1 MSKYRVL
8 ISPRIIAPILLLLAC
23 LIQPAL
29 SATNGQVNGSYFSA
43 SFDQADIKEFIQTVG
58 ANLNLTMII
67 DPAVRGEVTVRARES
82 LSPEQYYQLFQTILS
97 VQGFTAVEVSPG
109 VVKVIPNKNGR
120 TSALPVVVGS
130 DPGQHV
136 LGAEM
141 VTWVLPVKHVP
152 VRELSPILR
161 QLVDSTGSVVHYDPS
176 NMLIISG
183 EANNLERIAEIV
195 QRVDQGGSRQV
206 EIITLENTPVSEM
219 ERILTAIYVP
229 SGGQRNSSTVPV
241 ITSNESGNQLIISAE
256 PDTLIR
262 MKSLV
267 VQMDAERRSNGNI
280 RVFYLHYAKAED
292 LKKVLDGVAKMVNT
306 PKGSTPTDD
315 FSIETHTQTN
325 ALVINARP
333 DLMQAMES
341 VINQLDIRRAQVM
354 VEAIIAEV
362 SEGDGINLSFQLANQ
377 NGTSLMQFQDG
388 SSVPI
393 SELMIGMRLAEDKAG
408 STIVSENGA
417 VTENPTTQGDYT
429 ALAAALAKVAGS
441 AFTITSGD
449 WSALLQAVSSSSES
463 NVLATPSLL
472 TLDNEEAMF
481 VVGDEV
487 PTITGTTTST
497 GNDNPFQTIERKEV
511 GIKLNV
517 TPQINAGDSI
527 KLTIEQEVS
536 NVNGRTPVDVT
547 FSTRKVKTSVLVNT
561 GDTVVIGGLLDENVQ
576 ESVSKVPLLGDIPI
590 LGHLFRSTSSRK
602 TKKNLMV
609 FLRPTIIRDD
619 ETMSAISGQKYSLM
633 RAQQLDKQA
642 RGINLMPDA
651 TTPLLPEQTSATEL
665 LKGLQEEMNLK
676 QNPPVKKTRR
686 QQTRE
691 RQAQKLLEQQAQK
704 QLEQPAPVRK
714 TRRQRTQE
722 RQLQKQA
729 EQQDKQALQQIE
741 PGQPY
746 IRYTRRTGGDA

>member
-1 MSKYRVL
+1 MSIHYRV
-8 ISPRIIAPILLLLAC
+8 ILGVLLLAYG
-23 LIQPAL
+23 LLMLPRPVLANQTSSTP
-29 SATNGQVNGSYFSA
+29 NSYFSA
-43 SFDQADIKEFIQTVG
+43 SFDKADIKEFIQTVG
-58 ANLNLTMII
+58 ANLNLTVIT
-67 DPAVRGEVTVRARES
+67 DPAVRGEVTVRARGT
-82 LSPEQYYQLFQTILS
+82 LNHEQYYQLFQSVLS
-97 VQGFTAVEVSPG
+97 VYGFTAVEVNPG
-109 VVKVIPNKNGR
+109 TIKVIPDKNAR
-120 TSALPVVVGS
+120 TSALPVVSGS
-130 DPGQHV
+130 DPEG
-136 LGAEM
+136 LASGSEM

-183 EANNLERIAEIV
+183 QANNLERIADIV
-195 QRVDQGGSRQV
+195 GRIDQGGSRRV
-206 EIITLENTPVSEM
+206 EIVTLENAPAAEM

-229 SGGQRNSSTVPV
+229 AGQKTGSTVPV
-241 ITSNESGNQLIISAE
+241 IASNESNNQLIISAE
-256 PDTLIR
+256 PDTLGR
-262 MKSLV
+262 MKSLLL
-267 VQMDAERRSNGNI
+267 QMDAERKNSGNI

-292 LKKVLDGVAKMVNT
+292 LKKVLDGVAKMVN
-306 PKGSTPTDD
+306 STKAGANNE
-315 FSIETHTQTN
+315 FSIEVHTQTN

-341 VINQLDIRRAQVM
+341 VIEQLDIRRAQVM

-377 NGTSLMQFQDG
+377 NGTSVMQFQDG
-388 SSVPI
+388 SNVPI
-393 SELMIGMRLAEDKAG
+393 SQLMIGMALAEDQPG
-408 STIVSENGA
+408 STVVAENGA
-417 VTENPTTQGDYT
+417 VTENPATKGDYS
-429 ALAAALAKVAGS
+429 ALAAALGKIAGT

-449 WSALLQAVSSSSES
+449 WSALLQAVTTSSES
-463 NVLATPSLL
+463 NVLATPSLM

-487 PTITGTTTST
+487 PTLTGST
-497 GNDNPFQTIERKEV
+497 PSSGNDNPYQTIERKEV

-536 NVNGRTPVDVT
+536 HVNGRTPVDVT

-590 LGHLFRSTSSRK
+590 LGHLFRSTSSKK

-619 ETMSAISGQKYSLM
+619 EIMSAISGQKYSLM

-642 RGINLMPDA
+642 RGIQLMPN
-651 TTPLLPEQTSATEL
+651 TSSPVLPELTSAEAL
-665 LKGLQEEMNLK
+665 LKNLQEEMRLK
-676 QNPPVKKTRR
+676 QAPPPEKKTRKQKMAER
-686 QQTRE
+686 KAKKARE
-691 RQAQKLLEQQAQK
+691 QAA
-704 QLEQPAPVRK
+704 R
-714 TRRQRTQE
+714 TSHRRS
-722 RQLQKQA
+722 
-729 EQQDKQALQQIE
+729 
-741 PGQPY
+741 
-746 IRYTRRTGGDA
+746 GGDR

>member
-8 ISPRIIAPILLLLAC
+8 IHRRVIALTLLLLTLVVPSQRTIAN
-23 LIQPAL
+23 QGTSPAE
-29 SATNGQVNGSYFSA
+29 NYFSA
-43 SFDQADIKEFIQTVG
+43 SFNKADIKEFIQTVG
-58 ANLNLTMII
+58 ANLNLTII
-67 DPAVRGEVTVRARES
+67 TDPSVRAEVTVRARES
-82 LSPEQYYQLFQTILS
+82 MNRKQYYQLFQAVLS
-97 VQGFTAVEVSPG
+97 VYGFTAVEVSPG
-109 VVKVIPNKNGR
+109 IIKVVPDKEAR
-120 TSALPVVVGS
+120 TSALPVVSGADPNAVVGGS
-130 DPGQHV
+130 
-136 LGAEM
+136 EM
-141 VTWVLPVKHVP
+141 ITWVLPVKHVP

-183 EANNLERIAEIV
+183 EASNLERIADIV
-195 QRVDQGGSRQV
+195 NRVDLAGSREVQIV
-206 EIITLENTPVSEM
+206 TLEYAPVTEM

-229 SGGQRNSSTVPV
+229 AGQRTGSTVPV
-241 ITSNESGNQLIISAE
+241 ITSNEDSNQLILSAE
-256 PDTLIR
+256 PETLAR
-262 MKSLV
+262 MKILLKE
-267 VQMDAERRSNGNI
+267 MDAERKTSGNV

-292 LKKVLDGVAKMVNT
+292 LKKVLDGMTKIMAGT
-306 PKGSTPTDD
+306 KGGSND
-315 FSIETHTQTN
+315 FSIETHAQTN
-325 ALVINARP
+325 ALIVNARP
-333 DLMQAMES
+333 DLMQTIGS
-341 VINQLDIRRAQVM
+341 VIEQLDIRRAQVM

-377 NGTSLMQFQDG
+377 NGTSMMQFHDG

-393 SELMIGMRLAEDKAG
+393 SEILMGMKLAEDKPG
-408 STIVSENGA
+408 STVVSENGA
-417 VTENPTTQGDYT
+417 VTENPATQGDYS
-429 ALAAALAKVAGS
+429 ALAAALAKMAGS

-449 WSALLQAVSSSSES
+449 WSALLQAVTTSSES

-487 PTITGTTTST
+487 PTLTGST
-497 GNDNPFQTIERKEV
+497 PSSGNDNPYQTIERKEV

-590 LGHLFRSTSSRK
+590 LGHLFRSTSSKK

-619 ETMSAISGQKYSLM
+619 ETMNAISGQKYSLM

-642 RGINLMPDA
+642 RGIQLMPY
-651 TTPLLPEQTSATEL
+651 TSSPLLPERNSAEVL
-665 LKGLQEEMNLK
+665 LQNLQEEMRLK
-676 QNPPVKKTRR
+676 QAPPVKKTR
-686 QQTRE
+686 Q
-691 RQAQKLLEQQAQK
+691 QKLAERKAERKAQQ
-704 QLEQPAPVRK
+704 
-714 TRRQRTQE
+714 
-722 RQLQKQA
+722 
-729 EQQDKQALQQIE
+729 
-741 PGQPY
+741 
-746 IRYTRRTGGDA
+746 TRRTGGNQ

>member
-8 ISPRIIAPILLLLAC
+8 VRSRIIAPILLLAC
-23 LIQPAL
+23 LVQPGL
-29 SATNGQVNGSYFSA
+29 SLANEQGNGSYFSA
-43 SFDQADIKEFIQTVG
+43 SFEQADIKEFIQTVG
-58 ANLNLTMII
+58 ANLNLTMIT
-67 DPAVRGEVTVRARES
+67 DPVVRGEVTVRAREP
-82 LSPEQYYQLFQTILS
+82 LSREQYYQLFQTVLS
-97 VQGFTAVEVSPG
+97 VQGFTAVQVSPD
-109 VVKVIPNKNGR
+109 VVKVIPDKDGR
-120 TSALPVVVGS
+120 TSALPVIIG
-130 DPGQHV
+130 DNPGQRVH
-136 LGAEM
+136 GAEM

-161 QLVDSTGSVVHYDPS
+161 QLVDSTGSVVHYEPS

-219 ERILTAIYVP
+219 ERILTTIYVP
-229 SGGQRNSSTVPV
+229 AGTGQRNTNVPV
-241 ITSNESGNQLIISAE
+241 ITSNDSSNQLIISAE
-256 PDTLIR
+256 PDVLAR

-267 VQMDAERRSNGNI
+267 VQMDGERRSNGNI

-306 PKGSTPTDD
+306 PKGATGDE
-315 FSIETHTQTN
+315 FSIETHAQTN

-341 VINQLDIRRAQVM
+341 VIGQLDIRRAQVM

-393 SELMIGMRLAEDKAG
+393 SELLIGMRLAEDKPG
-408 STIVSENGA
+408 STVISENGA
-417 VTENPTTQGDYT
+417 VTENPATQGDFT

-463 NVLATPSLL
+463 NVLATPSLM

-487 PTITGTTTST
+487 PTITGTTTGT
-497 GNDNPFQTIERKEV
+497 GSENPFQTIERKEV

-602 TKKNLMV
+602 TKRNLMV

-619 ETMSAISGQKYSLM
+619 ETMSALSGQKYTLM
-633 RAQQLDKQA
+633 RAQQLEKQA
-642 RGINLMPDA
+642 RGIELMPN
-651 TTPLLPEQTSATEL
+651 TSTPVLPEQTSAAEL
-665 LKGLQEEMNLK
+665 LRTLQEEMRLK
-676 QNPPVKKTRR
+676 QAPPPEKKTRR
-686 QQTRE
+686 QKVQE
-691 RQAQKLLEQQAQK
+691 RQQQAQA
-704 QLEQPAPVRK
+704 EQAR
-714 TRRQRTQE
+714 
-722 RQLQKQA
+722 QA
-729 EQQDKQALQQIE
+729 EQQAAQEAAQKTAPATPPAE
-741 PGQPY
+741 PTEQRKKGYVRY
-746 IRYTRRTGGDA
+746 IRRTGGQA

>member
-8 ISPRIIAPILLLLAC
+8 IHRRVIALTLLLLTLVVPSQRTIAN
-23 LIQPAL
+23 QGTSPAE
-29 SATNGQVNGSYFSA
+29 NYFSA
-43 SFDQADIKEFIQTVG
+43 SFNKADIKEFIQTVG
-58 ANLNLTMII
+58 ANLNLTII
-67 DPAVRGEVTVRARES
+67 TDPAVRAEVTVRARES
-82 LSPEQYYQLFQTILS
+82 MNRKQYYQLFQAVLS
-97 VQGFTAVEVSPG
+97 VYGFTAVEVSPG
-109 VVKVIPNKNGR
+109 IIKVVPDKEAR
-120 TSALPVVVGS
+120 TSALPVVSGADPNAVVGGS
-130 DPGQHV
+130 
-136 LGAEM
+136 EM
-141 VTWVLPVKHVP
+141 ITWVLPVKHVP

-183 EANNLERIAEIV
+183 EASNLERIADIVHRVDLAGSREVEIV
-195 QRVDQGGSRQV
+195 
-206 EIITLENTPVSEM
+206 TLEHAPVAEM

-229 SGGQRNSSTVPV
+229 TGQRTGSTVPV
-241 ITSNESGNQLIISAE
+241 ITSNEDSNQLILSAE
-256 PDTLIR
+256 PEVLAR
-262 MKSLV
+262 MKILLKE
-267 VQMDAERRSNGNI
+267 MDAERKTSGNV

-292 LKKVLDGVAKMVNT
+292 LKKVLDGMTKIMAGAKG
-306 PKGSTPTDD
+306 GSND
-315 FSIETHTQTN
+315 FSIETHAQTN
-325 ALVINARP
+325 ALIVNARP
-333 DLMQAMES
+333 DLMQTIGS
-341 VINQLDIRRAQVM
+341 VIEQLDIRRAQVM

-377 NGTSLMQFQDG
+377 NGTSMMQFHDG
-388 SSVPI
+388 SSVSI
-393 SELMIGMRLAEDKAG
+393 SEILMGMKLAEDKPG
-408 STIVSENGA
+408 STVVSENGA
-417 VTENPTTQGDYT
+417 VTENPPTQGDYS
-429 ALAAALAKVAGS
+429 ALAAALAKMAGS

-449 WSALLQAVSSSSES
+449 WSALLQAVTTSSES

-487 PTITGTTTST
+487 PTLTGST
-497 GNDNPFQTIERKEV
+497 PSSGNDNPYQTIERKEV

-590 LGHLFRSTSSRK
+590 LGHLFRSTSSKK

-619 ETMSAISGQKYSLM
+619 ETMNAISGQKYSLM

-642 RGINLMPDA
+642 RGIQLMPN
-651 TTPLLPEQTSATEL
+651 TSSPLLPERNSAEVL
-665 LKGLQEEMNLK
+665 LQNLQEEMRLK
-676 QNPPVKKTRR
+676 QAPPVKKTRKQKVAER
-686 QQTRE
+686 KAEKKAQQ
-691 RQAQKLLEQQAQK
+691 
-704 QLEQPAPVRK
+704 
-714 TRRQRTQE
+714 
-722 RQLQKQA
+722 
-729 EQQDKQALQQIE
+729 
-741 PGQPY
+741 
-746 IRYTRRTGGDA
+746 TRRTGGNQ